1 MASHRSSDGTV
12 RVILTEDDIPGASL
26 AGRNPSSLKNDE
38 LKFWLRCRGDSL
50 KGLKTK
56 AQLVKRVQD
65 YVENGRDKMLV
76 DPDGDKI
83 YTKRKARFSSLLPN
97 DYVSPV
103 TSSVKYPSDGWGK
116 SLERMPCFTR
126 AEMNQHVANSGKRV
140 ANAEHHSIP
149 TNLKKAK
156 TFLKDEYLKEI
167 EANSDQRYFYLKA
180 NCYHSFRKSEAPHDL
195 RFAMCIVSGQVIHA
209 NCSCKAGKVGY
220 CNHILA
226 LMFKACKFS
235 LFDSKSTED
244 LCQEDDEQPDLAST
258 SQLQR
263 WHKKGRGDKI
273 SAQPS
278 HVDQRYKRS
287 LLNTM
292 LNRAYRLS
300 STKESFTKE
309 CQHLKRMFTKLKY
322 PVKLINSAIAWY
334 TSSTIQSRH
343 ETPTELDAAT
353 QKPVRITLPF
363 KDQKSADTVRHQLK
377 DLGRKIGTDL
387 QPVFT
392 SLEMENITQER
403 EGGTDFVEKSEKDS
417 WIAELKDKVAAA
429 LANNEELD
437 EVVSKLKE
445 KVVDLERKYEKCDER
460 LFSFKNIASNDS
472 LVAFY
477 TGFPNYQ
484 TMMALYKFL
493 DPGEQGENINY
504 WLSGKG
510 FDSSPKS
517 VKKRRPRILKQV
529 DEFLLTLCR
538 LKQGLL
544 SCIQPN
550 YLIFLSQ
557 L

>member
-1 MASHRSSDGTV
+1 MAAARKRPGPECTKARLGRPRFTDQNKTTMASHRSSDGTV

-76 DPDGDKI
+76 DPDADKI
-83 YTKRKARFSSLLPN
+83 YTKREARFSSLLPN

-116 SLERMPCFTR
+116 LLERMPCFTR
-126 AEMNQHVANSGKRV
+126 PEMNQHVANSGKRV

-180 NCYHSFRKSEAPHDL
+180 NCYHGFRKSEAPHDL
-195 RFAMCIVSGQVIHA
+195 RFAMCIVLGQVIHA

-273 SAQPS
+273 SAQPVMEVTIS
-278 HVDQRYKRS
+278 KTRLDDTKRREGLKCLLYDARSNPVHDVQAEINLKKALQNINPQMGLAVLVKDDSTPKSCVMTKFGERQIGS
-287 LLNTM
+287 LCSYHLTLTEANFVATFDISSIP
-292 LNRAYRLS
+292 RADMD
-300 STKESFTKE
+300 E
-309 CQHLKRMFTKLKY
+309 
-322 PVKLINSAIAWY
+322 VKLTYPRFPLNSG
-334 TSSTIQSRH
+334 S
-343 ETPTELDAAT
+343 
-353 QKPVRITLPF
+353 
-363 KDQKSADTVRHQLK
+363 
-377 DLGRKIGTDL
+377 
-387 QPVFT
+387 
-392 SLEMENITQER
+392 
-403 EGGTDFVEKSEKDS
+403 DFVRPDNLSHSE
-417 WIAELKDKVAAA
+417 ETL
-429 LANNEELD
+429 
-437 EVVSKLKE
+437 VSSL
-445 KVVDLERKYEKCDER
+445 VVDENMINKIEGATRD
-460 LFSFKNIASNDS
+460 
-472 LVAFY
+472 
-477 TGFPNYQ
+477 Q
-484 TMMALYKFL
+484 T
-493 DPGEQGENINY
+493 
-504 WLSGKG
+504 LS
-510 FDSSPKS
+510 
-517 VKKRRPRILKQV
+517 
-529 DEFLLTLCR
+529 E
-538 LKQGLL
+538 
-544 SCIQPN
+544 
-550 YLIFLSQ
+550 
-557 L
+557 